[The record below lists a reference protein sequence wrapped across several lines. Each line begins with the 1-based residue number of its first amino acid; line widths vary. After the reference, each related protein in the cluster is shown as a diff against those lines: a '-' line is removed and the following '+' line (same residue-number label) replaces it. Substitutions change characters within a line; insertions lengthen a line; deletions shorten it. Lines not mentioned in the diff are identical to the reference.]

1 MKSTGNRIIAS
12 LTAVAVAT
20 LWATG
25 ALAGAAAPQQLKKEE
40 VSIPFVQ
47 YRSIRDWQADKDK
60 GLWIQDLRRNWYYAE
75 LMQPCIGLDWAWHIG
90 FDTRFGSSLDKF
102 SSIVV
107 PREGRCQITSL
118 TRSDAPPPK
127 KKRGKAK
134 AEVEATTAI

>member
-1 MKSTGNRIIAS
+1 MRNTGNRIIAA
-12 LTAVAVAT
+12 LAAVAVAA
-20 LWATG
+20 LWTTG
-25 ALAGAAAPQQLKKEE
+25 ALAAGNAAPQGLKKEE

-47 YRSIRDWQADKDK
+47 YRSIRDWQANKDE

-75 LMQPCIGLDWAWHIG
+75 VMQPCIGLDWAWSIG

-102 SSIVV
+102 SSIIV

-118 TRSDAPPPK
+118 TRSDAPPK

-134 AEVEATTAI
+134 AEVEASAAI